1 MTTIL
6 LLVFLPLFFL
16 STVASGLYFLV
27 VLPGRWRVPYEESLA
42 LLDSDDR
49 DELERADRL
58 LGQAVNAGPRGKGL
72 SRIRFAQAYV
82 RAMLGT
88 YEPARYAAA
97 ATVLDELVAAD
108 GHSAHTAYLE
118 LWVQSR
124 LDNHDR
130 VTDLYA
136 EQRELLDG
144 RPDSR
149 RIAAVSHLQLAV
161 GHWRRRET
169 DGALHHF
176 DRVRELGELTER
188 IPPEVN
194 DLQLVKGV
202 QAVFDGRTDEARDAF
217 ADARRRSAERGVPTA
232 QAELGLLACDW
243 ADGDPGQLG
252 EWLERLAQ
260 EVERELTDLPANPGG
275 ASAESGA
282 DEDSDADSDA
292 DTDTDTDADA
302 DADADAKE
310 RSRTAELLRTGI
322 ALLRLIALVRE
333 WSRRPALSGAPSA
346 ADFAEFDARVDAV
359 RAADPE
365 LGDAAL
371 VGGLVRYYFAL
382 SQPEREQ
389 ALAVLDGGTELA
401 KGIMLPEVL
410 DLMERERALGGEGDA
425 ISRYLALVTEF
436 LDDPDR
442 SPEDRAQYRRLKARF
457 TRFQD
462 AEGIEE
468 GAVPTQRSA
477 PDDHRRRSQALRRR
491 IELIVYPR
499 VRDLP
504 DDAPAK
510 LALRELLA
518 DLDRASG
525 VYAEGAEVLQSA
537 EQKLITSTGAILLP
551 EEPEENA

>member
-6 LLVFLPLFFL
+6 LLVLLPLFFL

-27 VLPGRWRVPYEESLA
+27 VLPNRWRLPYEESLA

-124 LDNHDR
+124 LENHDR

-136 EQRELLDG
+136 ERRELLDT

-149 RIAAVSHLQLAV
+149 RIAALSHLQLAV

-188 IPPEVN
+188 IPPQVN
-194 DLQLVKGV
+194 DLHLVKGV
-202 QAVFDGRTDEARDAF
+202 QAVFDGRTDDARNAF
-217 ADARRRSAERGVPTA
+217 TDARRRSVEHGAPTA
-232 QAELGLLACDW
+232 QAEVGLLVCDW
-243 ADGDPGQLG
+243 TEGDPRKLG
-252 EWLERLAQ
+252 EWLGRLAQ
-260 EVERELTDLPANPGG
+260 EVERELAELPT
-275 ASAESGA
+275 ASDTES
-282 DEDSDADSDA
+282 DE
-292 DTDTDTDADA
+292 DADA
-302 DADADAKE
+302 DVGADAGE
-310 RSRTAELLRTGI
+310 RRRTAELLRTGI
-322 ALLRLIALVRE
+322 AVLRLIALVRE
-333 WSRRPALSGAPSA
+333 WLRRPALSGAPSA
-346 ADFAEFDARVDAV
+346 ADFAEFDGRVDAV

-371 VGGLVRYYFAL
+371 VGGLVHYYFAL
-382 SQPEREQ
+382 SQPERER
-389 ALAVLDGGTELA
+389 ALAELHGGTELA

-425 ISRYLALVTEF
+425 ISRYLALLTEF

-442 SPEDRAQYRRLKARF
+442 SPEDRAQFRRLKAKF

-462 AEGIEE
+462 AEGIED

-477 PDDHRRRSQALRRR
+477 PDDHRRRSQELRRR
-491 IELIVYPR
+491 IEGIVYPR

-510 LALRELLA
+510 VALRELLA
-518 DLDRASG
+518 DLDRACD
-525 VYAEGAEVLQSA
+525 VYGEGAEVLHGA

-551 EEPEENA
+551 EETE

>member
-6 LLVFLPLFFL
+6 LLVLLPLFFL

-27 VLPGRWRVPYEESLA
+27 VLPNRWRLPYEESLA

-124 LDNHDR
+124 LENHDR

-136 EQRELLDG
+136 KRRELLDA

-176 DRVRELGELTER
+176 DRVRGLGELTER

-217 ADARRRSAERGVPTA
+217 ADARRRSAERGEPTV
-232 QAELGLLACDW
+232 QAELGLLVCDW
-243 ADGDPGQLG
+243 AEADPRQLG
-252 EWLERLAQ
+252 EWLERLMQ
-260 EVERELTDLPANPGG
+260 DVERELTEVPM
-275 ASAESGA
+275 ES
-282 DEDSDADSDA
+282 DEDSATRGADK
-292 DTDTDTDADA
+292 DTDADVGA
-302 DADADAKE
+302 DARE
-310 RSRTAELLRTGI
+310 RRRTAELLRSGI

-333 WSRRPALSGAPSA
+333 WLRRPALSGAPSA
-346 ADFAEFDARVDAV
+346 ADFAEFDGRVDAL

-382 SQPEREQ
+382 SQPERER
-389 ALAVLDGGTELA
+389 ALAELDGGTELA
-401 KGIMLPEVL
+401 KGVMLPEVL

-442 SPEDRAQYRRLKARF
+442 SLEDRAQFRRLKAKF

-462 AEGIEE
+462 AEGIED
-468 GAVPTQRSA
+468 GAVPTQPSA

-510 LALRELLA
+510 VALRGLLA
-518 DLDRASG
+518 DLDRASE
-525 VYAEGAEVLQSA
+525 VYAEGAEVLHGA

-551 EEPEENA
+551 EETE

>member
-6 LLVFLPLFFL
+6 PAVFLPLFFL

-27 VLPGRWRVPYEESLA
+27 VLPNRWRLPYEASLA

-58 LGQAVNAGPRGKGL
+58 LGEAVNAGPRGRGL
-72 SRIRFAQAYV
+72 SRIRFAQAHV

-136 EQRELLDG
+136 EQRELLDA

-149 RIAAVSHLQLAV
+149 RIAAISHLQLAV

-176 DRVRELGELTER
+176 DRVRELGELTEA

-194 DLQLVKGV
+194 DLQLIKGV

-217 ADARRRSAERGVPTA
+217 ADARRRSAERGVATF
-232 QAELGLLACDW
+232 QAELGLLACGW
-243 ADGDPGQLG
+243 AEGDPGQLG
-252 EWLERLAQ
+252 EWLDRLAQ
-260 EVERELTDLPANPGG
+260 EIERELADLPEEPDDDSRAPG
-275 ASAESGA
+275 AE
-282 DEDSDADSDA
+282 DRADSD
-292 DTDTDTDADA
+292 TR
-302 DADADAKE
+302 E
-310 RSRTAELLRTGI
+310 RRRTAELLRTGI
-322 ALLRLIALVRE
+322 ALLRLVILVRE
-333 WSRRPALSGAPSA
+333 WLERPALSGAPSA
-346 ADFAEFDARVDAV
+346 ADFTEFDGRVDAV

-382 SQPEREQ
+382 NQPEREQ
-389 ALAVLDGGTELA
+389 ALAVLEGGTELA

-410 DLMERERALGGEGDA
+410 DLLERERALGGEGDA

-442 SPEDRAQYRRLKARF
+442 SPEDRERYRRLKVRF

-462 AEGIEE
+462 AEGIED
-468 GAVPTQRSA
+468 GAMPTQRSA

-510 LALRELLA
+510 RALRELLA

-525 VYAEGAEVLQSA
+525 VYAEGAEVLHGA

-551 EEPEENA
+551 EETE

>member
-6 LLVFLPLFFL
+6 LLVLLPLFFL
-16 STVASGLYFLV
+16 TTVASGLYFLV
-27 VLPGRWRVPYEESLA
+27 VLPGRWRLPYEESLA

-136 EQRELLDG
+136 EQRELLDE

-217 ADARRRSAERGVPTA
+217 ADARRRSAERGVPTT
-232 QAELGLLACDW
+232 QAELGLLVCDW
-243 ADGDPGQLG
+243 AEGDPRQLG

-260 EVERELTDLPANPGG
+260 EVERELAGLPE
-275 ASAESGA
+275 ESGA
-282 DEDSDADSDA
+282 DAE
-292 DTDTDTDADA
+292 TE
-302 DADADAKE
+302 E
-310 RSRTAELLRTGI
+310 RRRTAELLRTGI

-333 WSRRPALSGAPSA
+333 WLRRPALGGAPSA
-346 ADFAEFDARVDAV
+346 ADFAEFDQRVDAV

-389 ALAVLDGGTELA
+389 ALAVLDAGTELA
-401 KGIMLPEVL
+401 RGIMLPEVL

-425 ISRYLALVTEF
+425 ISRYLTLVTEF

-457 TRFQD
+457 SRFQD
-462 AEGIEE
+462 AQGIED

-525 VYAEGAEVLQSA
+525 VYAEGAEVLHGA

-551 EEPEENA
+551 EEAE

>member
-6 LLVFLPLFFL
+6 LLGTTLLLFL
-16 STVASGLYFLV
+16 SMVANSLYIFV
-27 VLPGRWRVPYEESLA
+27 VLPNRWRRPYEESLA

-49 DELERADRL
+49 DELEQADRL

-72 SRIRFAQAYV
+72 SQIRFAQAYV

-97 ATVLDELVAAD
+97 ATVLDELVDVD

-124 LDNHDR
+124 LENHDR
-130 VTDLYA
+130 VADLYA
-136 EQRELLDG
+136 EQYELLNT
-144 RPDSR
+144 RPHSR
-149 RIAAVSHLQLAV
+149 RIAAASHLQLAL

-217 ADARRRSAERGVPTA
+217 ANARRRNAERGVPTV
-232 QAELGLLACDW
+232 QAELGLLVCDW
-243 ADGDPGQLG
+243 AEGDPRQLA
-252 EWLERLAQ
+252 EWLDRLAQ
-260 EVERELTDLPANPGG
+260 EVRREAAALAREPRED
-275 ASAESGA
+275 AEV
-282 DEDSDADSDA
+282 
-292 DTDTDTDADA
+292 
-302 DADADAKE
+302 KE
-310 RSRTAELLRTGI
+310 RQRTTELLRTGI
-322 ALLRLIALVRE
+322 ALLRLVALVRE
-333 WSRRPALSGAPSA
+333 WLRRPALSGAPST
-346 ADFAEFDARVDAV
+346 ADFAEFDERVKAV
-359 RAADPE
+359 RTADPE

-371 VGGLVRYYFAL
+371 IGGLVHYCFAL
-382 SQPEREQ
+382 SQSEREQ
-389 ALAVLDGGTELA
+389 ALAVLDGGTGLA

-410 DLMERERALGGEGDA
+410 DLIERERALGGEGDA
-425 ISRYLALVTEF
+425 ISRYLALITEF

-442 SPEDRAQYRRLKARF
+442 APEDRAHYRRLKAKF

-462 AEGIEE
+462 AYGIEDE
-468 GAVPTQRSA
+468 AMPTQRA
-477 PDDHRRRSQALRRR
+477 TPDDQRRRSQALRHR

-499 VRDLP
+499 VRGLP

-518 DLDRASG
+518 ELDRASE
-525 VYAEGAEVLQSA
+525 VYTRGAEVLYGA
-537 EQKLITSTGAILLP
+537 EQRLITSTGAILLP
-551 EEPEENA
+551 EETDVQEDA

>member
-6 LLVFLPLFFL
+6 LAVFLPLFFL

-27 VLPGRWRVPYEESLA
+27 VLPNRWRLPYEESLA

-58 LGQAVNAGPRGKGL
+58 LGQAVNAGPRGRGL
-72 SRIRFAQAYV
+72 SRIRFAQAHV

-136 EQRELLDG
+136 EQRELLDA

-149 RIAAVSHLQLAV
+149 RIAAISHLQLAV

-176 DRVRELGELTER
+176 DRVRELGELTEA

-202 QAVFDGRTDEARDAF
+202 QAVFDGRADEARDAF
-217 ADARRRSAERGVPTA
+217 ADARRRSAERGAPTF
-232 QAELGLLACDW
+232 QAELGLLVCDW

-252 EWLERLAQ
+252 EWLDRLAQ
-260 EVERELTDLPANPGG
+260 DVERELAELPA
-275 ASAESGA
+275 ES
-282 DEDSDADSDA
+282 DEDSTAPGADA
-292 DTDTDTDADA
+292 DT
-302 DADADAKE
+302 KQ
-310 RSRTAELLRTGI
+310 RRRTAELLRTGI
-322 ALLRLIALVRE
+322 ALLRLVVLVRE
-333 WSRRPALSGAPSA
+333 WLERPALSGAPSA
-346 ADFAEFDARVDAV
+346 ADLAEFDGRVDAV

-382 SQPEREQ
+382 NQPEREQ
-389 ALAVLDGGTELA
+389 ALAALDGGTELA
-401 KGIMLPEVL
+401 RGIMLPEVL
-410 DLMERERALGGEGDA
+410 DLLERERALGGEGDA
-425 ISRYLALVTEF
+425 ISRYLTLVTEF

-442 SPEDRAQYRRLKARF
+442 SPEDRDRYRRLKARF

-462 AEGIEE
+462 AEGIEG
-468 GAVPTQRSA
+468 GAMPTPRST
-477 PDDHRRRSQALRRR
+477 PDDHRHRSQALRRR

-510 LALRELLA
+510 LALSKLLA
-518 DLDRASG
+518 DLDHASG
-525 VYAEGAEVLQSA
+525 VYAEGAEVLHGA

-551 EEPEENA
+551 EETE